1 MDSQTN
7 PVLLEEKLH
16 AYSHALGIVLAAIGG
31 ILLFESDLGAMPFMK
46 GGITVYVASLLLLFT
61 ASTIYH
67 AVENPKLKKK
77 LRILD
82 HISIYYLIAGTYT
95 PVCLSVLL
103 PSEGWLLFYL
113 VWGIALFG
121 TVLKIFFT
129 GRFEVFSLVLYGVMG
144 WLIVIDLPYLLEYMS
159 SSGLLYL
166 AVGGA
171 FYTIGILF
179 YAVKRIPYNHLIWH
193 FFVLGGAI
201 SHWLLVNNLINN
213 VG

>member
-1 MDSQTN
+1 
-7 PVLLEEKLH
+7 
-16 AYSHALGIVLAAIGG
+16 
-31 ILLFESDLGAMPFMK
+31 MK
-46 GGITVYVASLLLLFT
+46 ASITAYVASLFLLFS

-67 AVENPKLKKK
+67 AVENPKLKKR

-95 PVCLSVLL
+95 PVCLSILL
-103 PSEGWLLFYL
+103 PSKGWLLFYL

-129 GRFEVFSLVLYGVMG
+129 GRFEAFSLVLYGVMG
-144 WLIVIDLPYLLEYMS
+144 WLIVIDLPYLLGHMS
-159 SSGLLYL
+159 SSGLIYL
-166 AVGGA
+166 ASGGA

-201 SHWLLVNNLINN
+201 SHWCLILEILN
-213 VG
+213 